1 MTLPARVAPLADEP
15 SVPCRAA
22 PPPQAVDAHY
32 RVDTECDADVLCRL
46 LNLFALQGQIP
57 AEVQAL
63 RQEDGLQIGLRLT
76 TLPRHRAELIAER
89 MRGMVSVCS
98 VDLRIG
104 ESHPVRSAT

>member
-15 SVPCRAA
+15 FVPCRPVPA
-22 PPPQAVDAHY
+22 PHTVNASYQ
-32 RVDTECDADVLCRL
+32 VDTECDADVLCRL

-57 AEVQAL
+57 AEVHML
-63 RQEDGLQIGLRLT
+63 RQDEGLRIDLRLT

-98 VDLRIG
+98 VDLQISDKR
-104 ESHPVRSAT
+104 SVRSAT